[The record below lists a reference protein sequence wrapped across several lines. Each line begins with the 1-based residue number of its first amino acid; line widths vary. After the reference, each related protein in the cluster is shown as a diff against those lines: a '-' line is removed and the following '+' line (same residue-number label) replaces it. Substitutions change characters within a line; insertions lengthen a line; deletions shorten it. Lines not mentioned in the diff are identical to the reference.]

1 MRYLQEANEDGAGG
15 NLSPSPRESPQD
27 AEVEAS
33 AGILPSKGKVES
45 EEVASSSNYE
55 SDEEMLAVEVAS
67 KAAVGAVDSI
77 LALAVND
84 RPTDEKTRENTTS
97 TSGHQSHPQHISNLP
112 QQESVAAI
120 ENVIKASLP
129 ATNVQK
135 GITAYKDDDND
146 NDNDDDDSFADN
158 DSEDNVPSEIS
169 SDMSSFTLSTVS
181 SPRIER
187 LSSLESSA
195 SLEIIPTQDD
205 REGNGNSDDEKQM
218 TSSQQQL
225 DVSLEEIKTPLYSQ
239 QAAHIQGAS
248 SNIGEGVVY
257 NEADILQNAKEVT
270 DKDSKNAVSMTES
283 LEEYPSSPVI
293 EEHIVPLGSTD
304 SYSSK
309 NGIVQEE
316 SSKDN
321 IIEVEDFTE
330 DEDDTIADSP
340 RLEIIK
346 DASLLQEKPAA
357 EVTIEETEEIS
368 EDNNADEEDGDLDG
382 HDQVNEVKGSGNETN
397 EAEEE
402 DRDEIEEEEEE
413 EEEYSDD
420 ETGEMSK
427 EEENTPGN
435 IPS

>member
-15 NLSPSPRESPQD
+15 NLSPSPRELPQD

-270 DKDSKNAVSMTES
+270 DKDS
-283 LEEYPSSPVI
+283 
-293 EEHIVPLGSTD
+293 
-304 SYSSK
+304 
-309 NGIVQEE
+309 
-316 SSKDN
+316 
-321 IIEVEDFTE
+321 
-330 DEDDTIADSP
+330 
-340 RLEIIK
+340 
-346 DASLLQEKPAA
+346 
-357 EVTIEETEEIS
+357 
-368 EDNNADEEDGDLDG
+368 
-382 HDQVNEVKGSGNETN
+382 
-397 EAEEE
+397 
-402 DRDEIEEEEEE
+402 
-413 EEEYSDD
+413 
-420 ETGEMSK
+420 
-427 EEENTPGN
+427 
-435 IPS
+435 